1 MKIEL
6 HQVPVRDLVDAYVN
20 SGDDGVVGYGGVLD
34 IRPKF
39 QREFVYDAAQQRAV
53 ITTILAG
60 FPLNVMYWSSE
71 TDPNT
76 GQVSY
81 EMLDG
86 QQRSMS
92 ICEYVAGEFSAMIG
106 GNPKNFDNLSKDDQD
121 RILDYELMVYFC
133 AGSEDAKLAWFEV
146 INIAGLK
153 LTTQELRNAVYTGP
167 WLSSAK
173 RYFSRSGTGAD
184 KISKGYVKSGE
195 VDRQA
200 LLEKGITWVAGKGD
214 DKIKSYMNDHRQDAN
229 ADELWTY
236 FESVID
242 WAKLKFPKLRA
253 PMASVPW
260 NELYDD
266 YKDAPLDAATLDAR
280 IQELMADDEVQR
292 KPGIYVY
299 VLTGDE
305 RALNLRAFTDN
316 QKREAY
322 ERQKGICPFCDPGDF
337 YELVEMHADHSVPW
351 SKGGKTIAENC
362 RVLCIEHNL
371 SKSNK

>member
-6 HQVPVRDLVDAYVN
+6 QHVPVRDLVAGYVN
-20 SGDDGVVGYGGVLD
+20 SGYDGVVGYGGALD

-53 ITTILAG
+53 ITTILSD
-60 FPLNVMYWSSE
+60 FPLNVMYWSAE
-71 TDPNT
+71 TDPTT
-76 GQVSY
+76 GEASY

-92 ICEYVAGEFSAMIG
+92 ICEYVAGEYSVMVG
-106 GNPKNFDNLSKDDQD
+106 GNPKNFDNLSAEDRA
-121 RILDYELMVYFC
+121 RILDYKLMVYFC
-133 AGSEDAKLAWFEV
+133 EGTEDAKLAWFEV

-153 LTTQELRNAVYTGP
+153 LTPQELRNAIYTGP

-184 KISKGYVKSGE
+184 KLSAGYVNSGE

-200 LLEKGITWVAGKGD
+200 LLEKAITWVAGKGD
-214 DKIKSYMNDHRQDAN
+214 DKIKAYMNEHRQDAN

-236 FESVID
+236 FKSVID

-253 PMASVPW
+253 TMRSVPW
-260 NELYDD
+260 NELYND
-266 YKDAPLDAATLDAR
+266 YKDAPLDAVALEAR
-280 IQELMADDEVQR
+280 IQELMADDEVQ
-292 KPGIYVY
+292 KKAGIYVY

-305 RALNLRAFTDN
+305 RALNLRTFTEN
-316 QKREAY
+316 QRREAY
-322 ERQKGICPFCDPGDF
+322 ERQSGICPFCGPDKS
-337 YELVEMHADHSVPW
+337 YELVEMHADHIVPW
-351 SKGGKTIAENC
+351 SKGGKTTNDNC
-362 RVLCIEHNL
+362 QVLCIEHNL